1 MHRSCLCARVR
12 AAVFVVGGLAGA
24 PLSFAQAAAAASA
37 PDGRTAAS
45 GAARSTTLQ
54 PVLVT
59 GNPLRSSEIAA
70 PVGVLSGDELVLRR
84 GSSLGE
90 TLKGQPGV
98 ASTYFG
104 PNANRPTIRGFD
116 GDRLRILSNSGSSLD
131 ASSLSFDHAVAIDP
145 LAVERIEVLRGPA
158 ALLYG
163 GNAIGGVVNAID
175 NRIPKYGLEGV
186 TGSAEAR
193 FGGAERERGGAALLE
208 AGNGRFA
215 LHADAFGRRTSDLR
229 VPRYTPVDAEGN
241 ALEATTT
248 VRNSAARTSGGA
260 LGSSYT
266 FGSGYLGA
274 SVDRYD
280 SRYGVVVEED
290 VVIRM
295 KRDHAAVAGEARDLP
310 GLFPTVRAQV
320 NDTRYRHQEVE
331 GSGAVGTTFRT
342 SGTELRLEAEHAP
355 VGPLKGVIGLQLD
368 RFEFSALGDEAFVPR
383 TRTRRS
389 ALFLVEQFASPV
401 GTLSGG
407 LRIERARLESDG
419 DADPADARFGPP
431 LERSFTLRSASIGNV
446 VRLTPQWSLTTSFS
460 TTGRAPT
467 YYELF
472 ANGVHAATGTFERGD
487 SSLGA
492 ERGNNVDLA
501 LEWKSGPDRLRVG
514 AFAARFSRYI
524 SLEATGATVTVTAD
538 DGSSEDLPEYAF
550 RAVRASLSGLEVEAS
565 RRLLAGAWTLDASG
579 KLDYVRASN
588 RDSGEPLPRIAPL
601 RATVAL
607 DAGYGPWSGRVE
619 VEHAAR
625 QRRVP
630 SYDTATAGYT
640 LVNLVASRSLKL
652 GGFDAYAFL
661 KASNVGDRLA
671 YSATSVQTVR
681 GLSPLPGRAFKAGL
695 RVTF

>member
-1 MHRSCLCARVR
+1 MHPLFDSAGAR
-12 AAVFVVGGLAGA
+12 AAVFVVAGVACA
-24 PLSFAQAAAAASA
+24 PFSLAQAPPAASA
-37 PDGRTAAS
+37 PDGRTDAS
-45 GAARSTTLQ
+45 GASGSTRLP
-54 PVLVT
+54 PVVVT

-98 ASTYFG
+98 SSTWFG

-175 NRIPKYGLEGV
+175 NRIPKDRLDGV
-186 TGSAEAR
+186 SGSAEVR
-193 FGGAERERGGAALLE
+193 LGGAERERGGAALVE

-241 ALEATTT
+241 VLAATTT

-260 LGSSYT
+260 LGGSYT
-266 FGSGYLGA
+266 FGSGHVGVSA
-274 SVDRYD
+274 DRYD

-290 VVIRM
+290 VTIRL
-295 KRDHAAVAGEARDLP
+295 KRDHAALAGEVRDLR
-310 GLFPTVRAQV
+310 GLFRTLRAQV
-320 NDTRYRHQEVE
+320 NDTRYRHEEVE
-331 GSGAVGTTFRT
+331 GSGAIGTTFRT
-342 SGTELRLEAEHAP
+342 SGTELRVEAEHAP
-355 VGPLKGVIGLQLD
+355 LGPLKGVVGVQLD

-389 ALFLVEQFASPV
+389 ALFVVEQFASPV

-407 LRIERARLESDG
+407 LRIERARLGSAG
-419 DADPADARFGPP
+419 DADPADATFGPP

-446 VRLTPQWSLTTSFS
+446 LRIAPQWSLTASFS

-472 ANGVHAATGTFERGD
+472 ANGVHAATGTYERGD

-492 ERGNNVDLA
+492 ERGNNVDVA
-501 LEWKSGPDRLRVG
+501 LEWTSGPDRLRVG

-524 SLEATGATVTVTAD
+524 SLEATGAAVTVTAD
-538 DGSSEDLPEYAF
+538 DGSTDNLPEYAF
-550 RAVRASLSGLEVEAS
+550 RAVRASLSGFEIEAS

-579 KLDYVRASN
+579 KLDHVRARN
-588 RDSGEPLPRIAPL
+588 RDSGEALPRIAPL
-601 RATVAL
+601 RGTVAL
-607 DAGYGPWSGRVE
+607 DAGYGPWHGRVE

-630 SYDTATAGYT
+630 AYDAATAGYT
-640 LVNLVASRSLKL
+640 LVNLVSSRRLKL
-652 GGFDAYAFL
+652 GGLDAYAFL
-661 KASNVGDRLA
+661 KASNIGDKLA
-671 YSATSVQTVR
+671 YSATSIQTVR
-681 GLSPLPGRAFKAGL
+681 GLSPLPGRALKGGL
-695 RVTF
+695 RVVF